1 MRRSKVFLGL
11 LVVAG
16 LSGCRDIATPRLLDP
31 GSAQVQ
37 AARAR
42 RFDPFPE
49 NDVGPSTVSM
59 RPPGFEREYPE
70 PERADFKYLRS
81 GPVIHQFPPGAVPA
95 PVPVNPY
102 PAYP

>member
-1 MRRSKVFLGL
+1 MRSSKSFLGL
-11 LVVAG
+11 LLLAA
-16 LSGCRDIATPRLLDP
+16 LAGCRDIATPRLLNP
-31 GSAQVQ
+31 GSAPLQ

-59 RPPGFEREYPE
+59 RPPGFEHEYPE
-70 PERADFKYLRS
+70 AERVDFKYLRS
-81 GPVIHQFPPGAVPA
+81 EPGIVPYSAGGIPAGPL
-95 PVPVNPY
+95 